1 MSKKKLKLIFADL
14 WMIPHRQTSVKM
26 PTQTVKL
33 VIDLDKVEFSLK
45 IQDSV
50 KKREERYLPDDI
62 VELIIDWKTLKDA
75 EIDRLKLMKAHKKA
89 YNEKI
94 ALIYLDIFETSDDE
108 RLSRTR
114 RITELDKDIS
124 RMQEDYIHAHD
135 VFRAALLKVGATY

>member
-1 MSKKKLKLIFADL
+1 MDD
-14 WMIPHRQTSVKM
+14 PPPKM
-26 PTQTVKL
+26 PTPTVEL
-33 VIDLDKVEFSLK
+33 VIEIDKVELSLK
-45 IQDSV
+45 IQEPIT
-50 KKREERYLPDDI
+50 EERYLPDDI

-94 ALIYLDIFETSDDE
+94 ALISLNILETSDDE

-124 RMQEDYIHAHD
+124 CIQEDYIHAHD
-135 VFRAALLKVGATY
+135 VFRAARLKVGAAD

>member
-1 MSKKKLKLIFADL
+1 
-14 WMIPHRQTSVKM
+14 MIPHRQTRDKM

-45 IQDSV
+45 IQEPIT
-50 KKREERYLPDDI
+50 EERYLPDDI

-89 YNEKI
+89 YNEKM

-135 VFRAALLKVGATY
+135 VFRAAMLKVGATD

>member
-1 MSKKKLKLIFADL
+1 
-14 WMIPHRQTSVKM
+14 M

-33 VIDLDKVEFSLK
+33 LIDWTNVKFSLK
-45 IQDSV
+45 IQEPIT
-50 KKREERYLPDDI
+50 EERYLPDD
-62 VELIIDWKTLKDA
+62 VVQLIIDWKTLKDA

-89 YNEKI
+89 YNEKM

>member
-1 MSKKKLKLIFADL
+1 MDD
-14 WMIPHRQTSVKM
+14 PPPKM
-26 PTQTVKL
+26 PTPTVEL
-33 VIDLDKVEFSLK
+33 VIDLDKVELSLK
-45 IQDSV
+45 IQEPIE
-50 KKREERYLPDDI
+50 RRYLPDDI

-94 ALIYLDIFETSDDE
+94 ALISLNILETSDDE

-124 RMQEDYIHAHD
+124 CIQEDYIHAHD
-135 VFRAALLKVGATY
+135 VFRAARLKVGAAD

>member
-1 MSKKKLKLIFADL
+1 MSKKKLKLIFAVL
-14 WMIPHRQTSVKM
+14 WMIPHRQTRDKM

-45 IQDSV
+45 IQDPI
-50 KKREERYLPDDI
+50 EERYLPDDI

-89 YNEKI
+89 YNEKM

-135 VFRAALLKVGATY
+135 VFRAALLKVGATD

>member
-1 MSKKKLKLIFADL
+1 
-14 WMIPHRQTSVKM
+14 M

-33 VIDLDKVEFSLK
+33 LIDWTNVKFSLK
-45 IQDSV
+45 IQEPIE
-50 KKREERYLPDDI
+50 RRYLPDDI

-89 YNEKI
+89 YNEKM

-124 RMQEDYIHAHD
+124 RMQEDYIHVHN
-135 VFRAALLKVGATY
+135 VFLAARLKVGVAD

>member
-1 MSKKKLKLIFADL
+1 MDD
-14 WMIPHRQTSVKM
+14 PPPKM
-26 PTQTVKL
+26 PTQTVEL
-33 VIDLDKVEFSLK
+33 LIDWTNVNFSLK
-45 IQDSV
+45 IQEPIT
-50 KKREERYLPDDI
+50 EERYLPDDI

-94 ALIYLDIFETSDDE
+94 ALISLNILETSDDE

-124 RMQEDYIHAHD
+124 CIQEDYIHAHD
-135 VFRAALLKVGATY
+135 VFRAARLKVGAAD

>member
-1 MSKKKLKLIFADL
+1 
-14 WMIPHRQTSVKM
+14 MIPHRQTSDKM

-45 IQDSV
+45 IQEPIT
-50 KKREERYLPDDI
+50 EERYLPDD
-62 VELIIDWKTLKDA
+62 VVQLIIDWKTLKDA

-89 YNEKI
+89 YNEKM

-135 VFRAALLKVGATY
+135 VFRAALLKVGAAD

>member
-1 MSKKKLKLIFADL
+1 
-14 WMIPHRQTSVKM
+14 M

-33 VIDLDKVEFSLK
+33 LIDWTNVKFSLK
-45 IQDSV
+45 IQEPIT
-50 KKREERYLPDDI
+50 EERYLPDD
-62 VELIIDWKTLKDA
+62 VVQLIIDWKTLKDA

-89 YNEKI
+89 YNEKM

-135 VFRAALLKVGATY
+135 VFRAALLKVGAAD

>member
-1 MSKKKLKLIFADL
+1 
-14 WMIPHRQTSVKM
+14 MIPHRQTRDKM

-45 IQDSV
+45 IQEPIT
-50 KKREERYLPDDI
+50 EERYLPDD
-62 VELIIDWKTLKDA
+62 VVQLIIDWKTLKDA

-89 YNEKI
+89 YNEKM

-135 VFRAALLKVGATY
+135 VFRAAMLKVGATD

>member
-1 MSKKKLKLIFADL
+1 MPIYGWSPTDK
-14 WMIPHRQTSVKM
+14 QETTKM

-33 VIDLDKVEFSLK
+33 LIDWTNVKFSLK
-45 IQDSV
+45 IQEPIT
-50 KKREERYLPDDI
+50 EERYLPDD
-62 VELIIDWKTLKDA
+62 VVQLIIDWKTLKDA

-94 ALIYLDIFETSDDE
+94 ALIYLNVLETSDDE

-114 RITELDKDIS
+114 RITELEKDIS

-135 VFRAALLKVGATY
+135 VFRAALLKVGAAD

>member
-1 MSKKKLKLIFADL
+1 
-14 WMIPHRQTSVKM
+14 M

-45 IQDSV
+45 IQDPI
-50 KKREERYLPDDI
+50 EERYLPDDI

-89 YNEKI
+89 YNEKM

-124 RMQEDYIHAHD
+124 RMQEDYIYAHD
-135 VFRAALLKVGATY
+135 VFRAALLKVGAAD

>member
-1 MSKKKLKLIFADL
+1 
-14 WMIPHRQTSVKM
+14 M

-33 VIDLDKVEFSLK
+33 IVDWTNVKFSLA
-45 IQDSV
+45 IQEPV
-50 KKREERYLPDDI
+50 KKTEERYLPDDI

-75 EIDRLKLMKAHKKA
+75 EIDRSKLMKAHKKA

-94 ALIYLDIFETSDDE
+94 ALIYLNVLETSDDE

-124 RMQEDYIHAHD
+124 RIEDDYIHVHNA
-135 VFRAALLKVGATY
+135 FRAALLKVVAAY